1 MNVKR
6 ITIKG
11 ESGFWQ
17 SYDPFREK
25 ITLTS
30 NSISYEWW
38 KLRPFEISCG
48 ESSGDDLHCENF
60 KDNDPLL
67 ENWKKDLKWWNHKKW
82 SYRSENPEFHTKFQM
97 ISEEVMKIMGDGERF
112 FCLDAGMYEFILTW
126 EDGSKTSMS
135 TFSVSECFP
144 NIFTLIEQLIP
155 SLELASYREFS
166 VFALCDDEE
175 DDDAEK
181 DEEDENDENG
191 FEKIDEE

>member
-48 ESSGDDLHCENF
+48 ESSGDDLHCENLSYSYPF
-60 KDNDPLL
+60 L
-67 ENWKKDLKWWNHKKW
+67 ENWKKDLKWWNYKKW
-82 SYRSENPEFHTKFQM
+82 SYRSENPEFHTKYQM
-97 ISEEVMKIMGDGERF
+97 ISEEVKKIMGDGERF
-112 FCLDAGMYEFILTW
+112 FCLDAGKYEFILTW

-144 NIFTLIEQLIP
+144 NIFILIEQLIP
-155 SLELASYREFS
+155 SLELASYRESS
-166 VFALCDDEE
+166 VFFLHNDDEE
-175 DDDAEK
+175 NDGERG
-181 DEEDENDENG
+181 EEE
-191 FEKIDEE
+191 IDEE